1 MTTEGLVT
9 CCEVVEEL
17 GPEPYS
23 LSLAIAPQML
33 RWNVLAFMGVD
44 DRGTGIQRRASSIAS
59 RIRLSMCC
67 K

>member
-33 RWNVLAFMGVD
+33 RWNVLAFMVWTTGAPES
-44 DRGTGIQRRASSIAS
+44 RGGPPLS
-59 RIRLSMCC
+59 RHE
-67 K
+67 